1 MLGVVLVLLLWLD
14 RALEVTFKVYC
25 PFVIFTISPLCY
37 KSNSKKYIECHFV
50 GGKNFRLTWS
60 QIRSAGQEV
69 SKHCF
74 DVATELLSCAY
85 TCKHQFRSF
94 PLNLLP

>member
-37 KSNSKKYIECHFV
+37 KSNSKKYIEYNFV
-50 GGKNFRLTWS
+50 RGGKTLGSRGAKS
-60 QIRSAGQEV
+60 GQQGR
-69 SKHCF
+69 K
-74 DVATELLSCAY
+74 
-85 TCKHQFRSF
+85 
-94 PLNLLP
+94 